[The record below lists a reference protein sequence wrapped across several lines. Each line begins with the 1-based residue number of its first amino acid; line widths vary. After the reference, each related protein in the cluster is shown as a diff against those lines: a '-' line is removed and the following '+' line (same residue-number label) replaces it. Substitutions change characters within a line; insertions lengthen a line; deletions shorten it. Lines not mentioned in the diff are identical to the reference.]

1 MHPNGLFINDL
12 LLQLLYIP
20 ECKNNDSKW
29 GGGGCIEGSIQLNEC
44 IPTELLAVE
53 TQQTWSGYSP
63 TVNHDASQCSL
74 PLSIVSAL
82 FALLPMC
89 QNCSHPQHATSLP
102 WLLPLPVS
110 FTQLSVSLPL
120 MPRITFSPLSH
131 FVFSHQPLSL
141 PPASPSLHL
150 HLVVIFCLLN
160 MQGRVTRYCNNV
172 SPHYAVSEMSQSLN
186 KRE

>member
-1 MHPNGLFINDL
+1 MVACFN
-12 LLQLLYIP
+12 
-20 ECKNNDSKW
+20 KW
-29 GGGGCIEGSIQLNEC
+29 PFPVTPIHSRNREQWQRVGGGIEGSIQLNEC

-89 QNCSHPQHATSLP
+89 QNGSHPRHATSLP

-120 MPRITFSPLSH
+120 TPRITFSPLSH

-141 PPASPSLHL
+141 SLSFSPAPFPPPHPPPRSDFLPAEYAGQSDT
-150 HLVVIFCLLN
+150 LL
-160 MQGRVTRYCNNV
+160 
-172 SPHYAVSEMSQSLN
+172 
-186 KRE
+186 